1 MRVIRPTKGD
11 RVLKPL
17 QVLRGGW
24 LDQVDLSGGH
34 LIIPR
39 GAITLPDTFGTP
51 ENFRTEYISF
61 TVARLNLPY
70 NAFLWCPLLYKFM
83 ARTTMGTCA

>member
-17 QVLRGGW
+17 
-24 LDQVDLSGGH
+24 QVDLSGGH

-39 GAITLPDTFGTP
+39 GAITLPVTFGTP
-51 ENFRTEYISF
+51 ENFGTEYISF

-70 NAFLWCPLLYKFM
+70 NAILRCPLLYKFM
-83 ARTTMGTCA
+83 ARTTTGTCA

>member
-17 QVLRGGW
+17 QV
-24 LDQVDLSGGH
+24 DLSGGH
-34 LIIPR
+34 LIILR
-39 GAITLPDTFGTP
+39 GAITLPVTFGTP

-61 TVARLNLPY
+61 TIARLNLPY
-70 NAFLWCPLLYKFM
+70 NAILWCPLLYKFM
-83 ARTTMGTCA
+83 AQTTMGTCA

>member
-17 QVLRGGW
+17 QV
-24 LDQVDLSGGH
+24 DLSGGH
-34 LIIPR
+34 LVIPR
-39 GAITLPDTFGTP
+39 GGGITLPVTFGTP
-51 ENFRTEYISF
+51 ENFGTEYISF

-70 NAFLWCPLLYKFM
+70 NAILWCPLLYKFM

>member
-17 QVLRGGW
+17 QV
-24 LDQVDLSGGH
+24 DLSGGH
-34 LIIPR
+34 LIIPW
-39 GAITLPDTFGTP
+39 GAITLPVTFGTP

-70 NAFLWCPLLYKFM
+70 NTILWCPLLYKFM